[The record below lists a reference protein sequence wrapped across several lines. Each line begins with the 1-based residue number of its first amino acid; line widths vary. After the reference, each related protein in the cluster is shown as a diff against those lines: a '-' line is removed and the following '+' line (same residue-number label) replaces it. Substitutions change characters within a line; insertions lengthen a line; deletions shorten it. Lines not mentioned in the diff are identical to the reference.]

1 MAKKILKYRFLIEG
15 NGKQRECFIRGDC
28 PVEAE
33 TKLKATLEKD
43 NKENNRNTKLVKFVG
58 IGL

>member
-1 MAKKILKYRFLIEG
+1 MKKMLNYRFLIEG

-33 TKLKATLEKD
+33 IKLRNTLKKD
-43 NKENNRNTKLVKFVG
+43 NEKNNRNTVLVKFVG
-58 IGL
+58 I